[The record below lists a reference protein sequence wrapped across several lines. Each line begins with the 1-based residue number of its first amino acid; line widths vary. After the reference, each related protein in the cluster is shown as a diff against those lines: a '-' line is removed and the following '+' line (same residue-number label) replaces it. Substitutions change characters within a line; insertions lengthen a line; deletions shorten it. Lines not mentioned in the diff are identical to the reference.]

1 MRGGELKKALLH
13 FFRQHHY
20 PLSMPILGS
29 IVVAPTRIL
38 SYFTMSFGSHSGLLI
53 ASTTHP
59 HAGNRATRIFD
70 GSTGKRQSS
79 SSSMSSN
86 TTFVL
91 GAAGGPTA
99 KPK

>member
-1 MRGGELKKALLH
+1 LLH

-53 ASTTHP
+53 ASRTHP
-59 HAGNRATRIFD
+59 QAENRATKNIRRLNRQKTAVLIFD
-70 GSTGKRQSS
+70 ELEY
-79 SSSMSSN
+79 N
-86 TTFVL
+86 L
-91 GAAGGPTA
+91 Y
-99 KPK
+99 